1 MKMSLLDKKSCL
13 LLLGVAITL
22 TSCDNYLDE
31 LPDNRMTLKSTEE
44 ISKLLVSAYP
54 DNYPAY
60 LTEMYSDNTD
70 ENIGTGWSSYD
81 RFQEEA
87 YNWEDI
93 TSTGDSDDPQD
104 LWGSYYSAVAVSNQA
119 IEYINSLPDQSEASA
134 QLGEA
139 LICRAYSMYK
149 LSTIF
154 CRAYDPATA
163 STDLGL
169 PYSVASEKTIGA
181 EYERGTLQELY
192 EKIDADIQKGL
203 PLISNT
209 YAAPKYHFTQNAA
222 YAFACR
228 FYLNYR
234 KFDKAIEYAT
244 KVLGSNPATKLRDW
258 ATWKSLSANAQVQPD
273 AYVSSDNSANLLLF
287 AVKSSWGVVSA
298 NYRVGLQYNHNN
310 FISQTE
316 SLESAGPWG
325 SSGSVLGY
333 KLFKNNVFPG
343 PFIRS
348 IPYHFEYTDVQAG
361 IGYAHSVFAEFTT
374 DKLLMERAEA
384 YALSGNYSAA
394 VADINSELSAFRTSS
409 SVTLTL
415 DGIKDF
421 YNGIDYYTPEKPTVK
436 KKFNTTLV
444 TDAETQEPL
453 LQCILHLDR
462 LMMMHEGMRLQYI
475 KRYGITIYRRQVDKS
490 NSLIQVTDT
499 MEPSDPRLAIQ
510 LPQDVITA
518 GMEANPRNK

>member
-1 MKMSLLDKKSCL
+1 MKKRLFNIKSCL
-13 LLLGVAITL
+13 LLFGVAIAL
-22 TSCDNYLDE
+22 TSCDDYLDE
-31 LPDNRMTLKSTEE
+31 LPDNRMTIKSADEV
-44 ISKLLVSAYP
+44 SKLLVSAYP
-54 DNYPAY
+54 NNHPAY

-70 ENIGTGWSSYD
+70 ENINTGWSSYD

-87 YNWEDI
+87 YSWDDI
-93 TSTGDSDDPQD
+93 TSTGDSDDPQE
-104 LWGSYYSAVAVSNQA
+104 LWNAYYTAVAAANQA
-119 IEYINSLPDQSEASA
+119 IEYINSLSDQSEVTA

-149 LSTIF
+149 LSTVF
-154 CRAYDPATA
+154 CKAYDPATA

-169 PYSVASEKTIGA
+169 PYAESSEKTIGA
-181 EYERGTLQELY
+181 TYSRGTMQELY

-203 PLISNT
+203 PLINNT
-209 YAAPKYHFTQNAA
+209 YSAPKYHFTQNAA

-244 KVLGSNPATKLRDW
+244 NVLGSNPAAKLRDW
-258 ATWKSLSANAQVQPD
+258 ATWKSLSANAQIQPD
-273 AYVSSDNSANLLLF
+273 AYVNSDNSANLLLF
-287 AVKSSWGVVSA
+287 AVYSSWGVVSA
-298 NYRVGLQYNHNN
+298 NYTVGLQYNHNN
-310 FISQTE
+310 YISQTE
-316 SLESAGPWG
+316 TLESTGPWG
-325 SSGSVLGY
+325 KSGNVLGY
-333 KLFKNNVFPG
+333 KLFKNNSFPG
-343 PFIRS
+343 PFIRN
-348 IPYHFEYTDVQAG
+348 IPYSFEYTDVQAG

-384 YALSGNYSAA
+384 YALSGNYTAA
-394 VADINSELSAFRTSS
+394 VEDINTELSAFRTSGS
-409 SVTLTL
+409 ATLTL
-415 DGIKDF
+415 EGIKEF

-444 TDAETQEPL
+444 TDTETQEPL

-462 LMMMHEGMRLQYI
+462 LMMMHEGLRFQYI

-499 MEPSDPRLAIQ
+499 MDVNDPRRAIQ

-518 GMEANPRNK
+518 GLEANPRNE